1 MKEKFILMAK
11 NIGQEISKTSQDPYR
26 KVGAVIL
33 GEDGRILST
42 GYNGLIQN
50 KNVNKTFWNNR
61 NLRRGYMIHAEV
73 NALSCISR
81 YDNPFLIYVTL
92 LPCGYCANLIA
103 CYGIEYVVYSE
114 DYEHD
119 CSSKE
124 IFKFYN
130 IKCKK
135 I

>member
-1 MKEKFILMAK
+1 MAK
-11 NIGQEISKTSQDPYR
+11 SIGQEISKTSQDPYR
-26 KVGAVIL
+26 KVGAVVL

-50 KNVNKTFWNNR
+50 KNVNKMFWSNR

-81 YDNPFLIYVTL
+81 YDNPFLIYITL

-103 CYGIEYVVYSE
+103 CYGIKYVVYSE
-114 DYEHD
+114 EYEHD
-119 CSSKE
+119 CSSKS